1 MSRCGRLLAEKF
13 TIGLGVT
20 EMNILNHW
28 KVSLFIRLKAD
39 VCGRNGLGLY
49 KHPCLYTLSVS
60 LTFFCCFL
68 CCNVGYLPDQ
78 RSRGSHCSDFT
89 VKSIDVT
96 GVQGCCEWASQFE
109 YNPGTQGKCNNNAK
123 KAISNSINWGTFQT
137 VSFPSICW
145 CYLQPVPHRTSR
157 LTLPSI
163 IILVG
168 KEGEEEGRGR
178 RVTRGSTTIK

>member
-1 MSRCGRLLAEKF
+1 MSRCGRLLAGKF

-20 EMNILNHW
+20 EMNILSHW

-68 CCNVGYLPDQ
+68 CCNAGYLPDQ
-78 RSRGSHCSDFT
+78 WSRGSHCSDFT

-96 GVQGCCEWASQFE
+96 GVQGCCEWASQLE

-123 KAISNSINWGTFQT
+123 KQFPT
-137 VSFPSICW
+137 VSTEARFKPFRFHPYTGAIYSPCHNE
-145 CYLQPVPHRTSR
+145 PHD
-157 LTLPSI
+157 
-163 IILVG
+163 
-168 KEGEEEGRGR
+168 
-178 RVTRGSTTIK
+178 